1 MTLKNYLWVMSIL
14 SLISWGLFIF
24 VIKTVDPFTTNWLGF
39 LIFYASLLSSLIGTF
54 SIFGFILRYYFVKEK
69 IIFNLVKISFRQSFV
84 LSLFIISYLILKSF
98 DLFSWINLILLIILF
113 TFIEISLSSKKKK

>member
-14 SLISWGLFIF
+14 SLISWGLFVF
-24 VIKTVDPFTTNWLGF
+24 VVKTVDPFTTNWLGF

-54 SIFGFILRYYFVKEK
+54 SIAGFLLRYYFVKEK

-98 DLFSWINLILLIILF
+98 DLFSWINLILLIVLF

>member
-54 SIFGFILRYYFVKEK
+54 SIFGFLLRYYFVKEK

>member
-1 MTLKNYLWVMSIL
+1 MTLKNYLLVMSIL
-14 SLISWGLFIF
+14 SLISWGLFAF

-54 SIFGFILRYYFVKEK
+54 SIVGFLLRYYFVKEK

-113 TFIEISLSSKKKK
+113 TFIEISLSTKKKK